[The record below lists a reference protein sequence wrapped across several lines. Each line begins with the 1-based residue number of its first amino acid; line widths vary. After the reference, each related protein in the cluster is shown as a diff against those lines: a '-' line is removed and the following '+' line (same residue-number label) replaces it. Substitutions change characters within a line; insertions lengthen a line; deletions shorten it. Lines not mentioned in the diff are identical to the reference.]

1 LVGWESMLTSRHDG
15 VDKYR
20 IAARSVPATS
30 NFRSIRF
37 SACMMLDLSAHRA
50 SRSGLWHG
58 AFEGIAT
65 VTGLE
70 VFDVEAMAARGRD
83 LITEAYSRGN
93 CVIVGLGGQ
102 CVLQHMKDVLHV
114 FIYAPWRDRIAR
126 VQKRVAAA
134 ADIDRLI
141 RMTDRQ
147 RADYIRM
154 YFGCNWND
162 PHQYHMLI
170 SSEFGEDC
178 VTRMIVDAI
187 KRGDDHAPESSGVR
201 QS

>member
-1 LVGWESMLTSRHDG
+1 MFSFTLRAGIES
-15 VDKYR
+15 
-20 IAARSVPATS
+20 P
-30 NFRSIRF
+30 
-37 SACMMLDLSAHRA
+37 CP
-50 SRSGLWHG
+50 
-58 AFEGIAT
+58 E
-65 VTGLE
+65 TG
-70 VFDVEAMAARGRD
+70 
-83 LITEAYSRGN
+83 
-93 CVIVGLGGQ
+93 GG
-102 CVLQHMKDVLHV
+102 C
-114 FIYAPWRDRIAR
+114 R
-126 VQKRVAAA
+126 
-134 ADIDRLI
+134 DIDRLI

-162 PHQYHMLI
+162 PHLYHMLI

>member
-1 LVGWESMLTSRHDG
+1 
-15 VDKYR
+15 
-20 IAARSVPATS
+20 
-30 NFRSIRF
+30 
-37 SACMMLDLSAHRA
+37 MMLDLSAHRA

-58 AFEGIAT
+58 AFEGVAT

-70 VFDVEAMAARGRD
+70 VFDAEAMAARGRD
-83 LITEAYSRGN
+83 LIAEAYSRGN
-93 CVIVGLGGQ
+93 CVIVGRGGQ
-102 CVLQHMKDVLHV
+102 CVPQDMKDVLHV
-114 FIYAPWRDRIAR
+114 FIYAPCRDRIAR

-162 PHQYHMLI
+162 PHLYHMLI
-170 SSEFGEDC
+170 SSEFGKDC

>member
-1 LVGWESMLTSRHDG
+1 M
-15 VDKYR
+15 
-20 IAARSVPATS
+20 
-30 NFRSIRF
+30 
-37 SACMMLDLSAHRA
+37 
-50 SRSGLWHG
+50 
-58 AFEGIAT
+58 
-65 VTGLE
+65 
-70 VFDVEAMAARGRD
+70 
-83 LITEAYSRGN
+83 
-93 CVIVGLGGQ
+93 
-102 CVLQHMKDVLHV
+102 LQHMKDVLHV
-114 FIYAPWRDRIAR
+114 FIYAPCRDRIAR

>member
-1 LVGWESMLTSRHDG
+1 
-15 VDKYR
+15 
-20 IAARSVPATS
+20 
-30 NFRSIRF
+30 
-37 SACMMLDLSAHRA
+37 
-50 SRSGLWHG
+50 
-58 AFEGIAT
+58 
-65 VTGLE
+65 
-70 VFDVEAMAARGRD
+70 MAARGRD

-93 CVIVGLGGQ
+93 CVIVGRGGQ

-114 FIYAPWRDRIAR
+114 FIYAPCRDRIAR

-162 PHQYHMLI
+162 PHLYHMLI
-170 SSEFGEDC
+170 SSEFGKDC

-187 KRGDDHAPESSGVR
+187 KRGDDHAPELSRLSVKWSGSALR
-201 QS
+201 

>member
-1 LVGWESMLTSRHDG
+1 MVGWESMLTSRHDG

-30 NFRSIRF
+30 EFPIDPLFRLHDVGPFRAPRQPERPLARGIRG
-37 SACMMLDLSAHRA
+37 SRDGHWPRSLRCGSHGCARPGPHR
-50 SRSGLWHG
+50 RSV
-58 AFEGIAT
+58 FEGKLCDRRPGRSMRAAT
-65 VTGLE
+65 HE
-70 VFDVEAMAARGRD
+70 GRPSCFH
-83 LITEAYSRGN
+83 LRS
-93 CVIVGLGGQ
+93 VVGSN
-102 CVLQHMKDVLHV
+102 
-114 FIYAPWRDRIAR
+114 RR

-162 PHQYHMLI
+162 PHLYHMLI